1 MSLSNNNNDD
11 DNGESDNEMGRAY
24 STSEEFSKHLNRNNV
39 RSTTNPVEYL
49 EFVAAQEQYAPKNLS
64 LHQDSLPSS
73 SQLQPTNEQFIH
85 IKQAPSSNVHYFI
98 SPDDNPQQNLTNTQL
113 SNNKISN
120 NNINNYNPYFPP
132 TEQQLQQFYDN
143 KHVTYNPTPLS
154 PLDDVAHSPNQYQV
168 DDVNRQI
175 YQQSSQ
181 YPQYPQYLQ
190 YSQYPQYQQSQQQSQ
205 QHSQKQSQ
213 RQSQQQPQQQPQQKP
228 QKQPQQ
234 QPQQS
239 QQFQRHNNI
248 NDNDNNDD
256 VNQSSIDHSAVT
268 PSPLSLPGLFL
279 SRNRS
284 RISTPKIE
292 NLPKI
297 PSAYTAQVQQSD
309 SPLRT
314 EFRNSDLDGSNSD
327 SSKQNNVKNMLG
339 EILNKDRL
347 SNFKERTPVKNTN
360 ESLVRFDFR
369 NASGDPDD
377 PLLNNNVQSRE
388 DKEENR
394 PLPTGLLTGNI
405 NINNNNNDNNNDNN
419 NNIINNKNNI
429 NNFNNIDHTIN
440 IVPRQLSSIVSPI
453 SNTSITPIIQKPNE
467 NENENEKQ
475 KHDVIKIG
483 PDVEIKVY
491 KPKQG
496 SILMLLAVFVLAT
509 IVFITWKLA
518 DWGIGN
524 AQSIYDVTTNNGFLS
539 MNPSGT

>member
-1 MSLSNNNNDD
+1 MSFSNNNDD

-24 STSEEFSKHLNRNNV
+24 STSEEFSKHLSRNNM

-49 EFVAAQEQYAPKNLS
+49 EFVATQEQYAPKNLS

-85 IKQAPSSNVHYFI
+85 IKQAPSANVHYVI
-98 SPDDNPQQNLTNTQL
+98 SPDDIPQQNLTNTLL

-143 KHVTYNPTPLS
+143 KHVTYNPLPLS
-154 PLDDVAHSPNQYQV
+154 PLDGVAYSPNQYQV
-168 DDVNRQI
+168 DDINRQI

-181 YPQYPQYLQ
+181 YPQYPQY
-190 YSQYPQYQQSQQQSQ
+190 QQSQQQSQ
-205 QHSQKQSQ
+205 QHSQQQPQ
-213 RQSQQQPQQQPQQKP
+213 RQSQQQPQQQS
-228 QKQPQQ
+228 
-234 QPQQS
+234 QQS
-239 QQFQRHNNI
+239 QQSQQAQQFQRHDNI
-248 NDNDNNDD
+248 NDNDDD

-297 PSAYTAQVQQSD
+297 PNAYTAQVQQSD

-314 EFRNSDLDGSNSD
+314 EFRNSDLYGSNSD
-327 SSKQNNVKNMLG
+327 SSKKNNVKNILG

-347 SNFKERTPVKNTN
+347 SNFKERTAVKNSN

-388 DKEENR
+388 VKEENR

-419 NNIINNKNNI
+419 DNNIINNYN
-429 NNFNNIDHTIN
+429 NNIDHTIN
-440 IVPRQLSSIVSPI
+440 IVPRQHSSIVSPI

-467 NENENEKQ
+467 NENEKQ
-475 KHDVIKIG
+475 KHEHGVIKIG
-483 PDVEIKVY
+483 PDIEIKVY

-496 SILMLLAVFVLAT
+496 TILMLLAVFVLAT
-509 IVFITWKLA
+509 IVFISK
-518 DWGIGN
+518 
-524 AQSIYDVTTNNGFLS
+524 
-539 MNPSGT
+539 